1 MYRGFSTLMRTSV
14 STFKLTHGD
23 LHPRVLDRDA
33 VRWVRS
39 LGCVSWHSRNYVT
52 VRVEVQ
58 NLEVS
63 LSPANAWSHL
73 HMNLLYVNLLYCLW
87 IYWLLGLGIVQ
98 FVFAWILLQ
107 NGRLPSSTPSSIQ
120 LLAYVSRS
128 GGWGNLCNGF
138 VSSPDLLP
146 DERLHHVPW

>member
-23 LHPRVLDRDA
+23 LNPRVLDRDA

-52 VRVEVQ
+52 IRVEVQ

-73 HMNLLYVNLLYCLW
+73 HMNLCEFTVLFVNLL
-87 IYWLLGLGIVQ
+87 IAGLRDCAVCVCMNSVAKWPPALINT
-98 FVFAWILLQ
+98 L
-107 NGRLPSSTPSSIQ
+107 IQ

-146 DERLHHVPW
+146 DERLHHVPWQKA